1 MSSKGKRKPGVGRGK
16 AAAAAAKGA
25 PSSSSSIG
33 GTPPVPAF
41 ATNNGS
47 KKKSSSL
54 SATAAVLGKNKSAA
68 GGGATGTGGG
78 GGSGS
83 SDLPEATYL
92 ITCDIPTK
100 QYIQYLN
107 EIKSVDK
114 KFIVEE
120 LDETHLL
127 VSLTARSEIEQKI
140 DAWMDDNV
148 FSAVE
153 KVGEDLDIS

>member
-1 MSSKGKRKPGVGRGK
+1 MSSKGTKRKPGVGRGK
-16 AAAAAAKGA
+16 AAAAVAKGA
-25 PSSSSSIG
+25 LGSSS
-33 GTPPVPAF
+33 TPPNN
-41 ATNNGS
+41 NNGS
-47 KKKSSSL
+47 KKKPSSS
-54 SATAAVLGKNKSAA
+54 SAAAAVPGKKSAA
-68 GGGATGTGGG
+68 GGATVTAGTGG
-78 GGSGS
+78 SG

-107 EIKSVDK
+107 EIKSIDT

-127 VSLTARSEIEQKI
+127 VQLSARAEIEQKI